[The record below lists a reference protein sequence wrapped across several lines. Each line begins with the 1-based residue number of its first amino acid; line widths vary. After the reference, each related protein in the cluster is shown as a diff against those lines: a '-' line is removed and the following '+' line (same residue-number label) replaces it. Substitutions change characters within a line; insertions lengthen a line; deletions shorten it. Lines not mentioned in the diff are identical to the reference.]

1 MSSSLSK
8 VERQIE
14 DQNKIIMSSYIERN
28 RIISESNIGV
38 DLMVPGYKL
47 NSNGKFLSV
56 NIKFAQ
62 MLGYSS
68 EQELMDAINEGKYV
82 VLRSD
87 LTSMFAKTDCVID
100 KPLYLRTRTGAFVS
114 LLESILK
121 CTEDGNV
128 RYYALV
134 RFKEPSVRAKQED
147 AIAWSLIS
155 QLLGELKTGVVICDQ
170 NRMIV
175 YENPMMRQI
184 MGFGTQDDLP
194 YDSLDNYFTEESLP
208 KCKSSLEV
216 IFSTNQKNPVI
227 TYSLVK
233 NGGEIINVSVYSYV
247 FTFGEQKFCV
257 SLVSPHTDSK
267 HDNNTSGAGSYLTYR
282 DTFDIMSEL
291 YILISENGDICD
303 LNAAAAKM
311 WGWDYKLYLT
321 KSIFDLGDFG
331 STGIKRNLALL
342 YDSQTPTERK
352 FMAKNTIW
360 GDLEMTCR
368 LLPVGKMGQ
377 RYIAV
382 VMENRRELQQVKDN
396 LTAQY
401 TYNLAMFDS
410 SICGLILVKG
420 NKIERV
426 NAKAYSLLKIKYDI
440 RGESLS
446 EVLTENKRKSRRVE
460 VTASNRKE
468 EVFVYEIP
476 SEGKP
481 TQLEVHLYYINNEN
495 TLCYFIDRSLRKKG
509 PSKSL
514 NAASRYKLIVEQS
527 PCGVLIGDTHGDIID
542 VSDHFCEM
550 IKMSPSDILGKN
562 ISDLFTP
569 SSVSSKPLDY
579 TRVDAGEV
587 ISAERELKCGDGTV
601 KVVEM
606 YSGAISTDMYQA
618 VVLDI
623 TDRKIYENKLISF
636 RSLVQKMEVQKQHF
650 LKTSKDVSV
659 IFSDN
664 AEIRDVF
671 VGENS
676 PFYTYYK
683 NDEGFVAY
691 FMKYISRKE
700 NDMIIKQGIAR
711 ALSEN
716 ASYVV
721 RKDVVVGGINY
732 IIEAR
737 FLPME
742 SEVVMVVSDV
752 TERERVI
759 EQLNIVKKQSEEN
772 EKLQTAFLGNL
783 SHELRTPMNA
793 IIGFAD
799 LLLED
804 ESNPEKQDYLRTILD
819 SSYQLLNVLS
829 DLIEVSKLEAGVMKV
844 KSEIVSVKKVICDI
858 CASIRGER
866 IIEENN
872 VKLVNIAQEEDDVL
886 IVSDNVKLRQIIT
899 NLISNALKFSK
910 NGKVEVGYD
919 IHDGSVCIYVRDNGI
934 GISKEDLPKIF
945 DRFFQVKGVELA
957 TKGTGLGLSIVKSYV
972 DMLRGTIKVESEL
985 GKGTC
990 FYVELQSRY

>member
-1 MSSSLSK
+1 MNRSLSK

-14 DQNKIIMSSYIERN
+14 EQNKIIIASFIERN
-28 RIISESNIGV
+28 RIISESNKEL

-47 NSNGKFLSV
+47 DSNGKFLSV
-56 NIKFAQ
+56 NIKFAE

-87 LTSMFAKTDCVID
+87 LNSIFTNTDCVVD
-100 KPLYLRTRTGAFVS
+100 KPLYLRARTGTFIS

-134 RFKEPSVRAKQED
+134 RYKDTSINVKQED
-147 AIAWSLIS
+147 TMAWSLIS
-155 QLLGELKTGVVICDQ
+155 QLFGDLEVGVTICDK
-170 NRMIV
+170 NGMIV
-175 YENPMMRQI
+175 YENPMMRKI

-194 YDSLDNYFTEESLP
+194 YDSVYSYFTEECLP
-208 KCKSSLEV
+208 KCKNSLDV
-216 IFSTNQKNPVI
+216 IFSGNQKNPEI

-233 NGGEIINVSVYSYV
+233 NGGEIIEVGIYSYV

-257 SLVSPHTDSK
+257 SIVSQRTDSK
-267 HDNNTSGAGSYLTYR
+267 QGGDTVGAGSFLTYR
-282 DTFDIMSEL
+282 DTFNIMSEL

-303 LNAAAAKM
+303 LNSAAVNL
-311 WGWDYKLYLT
+311 WGWDYKSYLT
-321 KSIFDLGDFG
+321 KSIFDLGNFV
-331 STGIKRNLALL
+331 STDIKRNLALL
-342 YDSQTPTERK
+342 YDSQTSVERK

-368 LLPVGKMGQ
+368 LLSVGKSGK

-382 VMENRRELQQVKDN
+382 VMDNRRELQQVKN
-396 LTAQY
+396 TLTAQY
-401 TYNLAMFDS
+401 NYNLAMFDS
-410 SICGLILVKG
+410 SICGIISVRG

-426 NAKAYSLLKIKYDI
+426 NAKAYLLLKIKYDI

-446 EVLTENKRKSRRVE
+446 EVFKENKRKSRRIE
-460 VTASNRKE
+460 VTASSRKE
-468 EVFVYEIP
+468 EVFVYEIH
-476 SEGKP
+476 SESKP
-481 TQLEVHLYYINNEN
+481 TQLEVHLYYIDNEN
-495 TLCYFIDRSLRKKG
+495 TLCYFIDRSLRKSG

-514 NAASRYKLIVEQS
+514 SAASRYKLIVEQS
-527 PCGVLIGDTHGDIID
+527 PCGVLIGDCHGDIID

-550 IKMSPSDILGKN
+550 IKLPPSEILGKN

-601 KVVEM
+601 KIVEM

-623 TDRKIYENKLISF
+623 TDRKIYENKLMSF

-650 LKTSKDVSV
+650 LRTSKDISV
-659 IFSDN
+659 IFSADV
-664 AEIRDVF
+664 EIKDVF
-671 VGENS
+671 VGEKS
-676 PFYTYYK
+676 PFFIYHDDV
-683 NDEGFVAY
+683 NFVAY
-691 FMKYISRKE
+691 FIKYISRKE
-700 NDMIIKQGIAR
+700 NDMIIRQGIAR
-711 ALSEN
+711 ALAKNS
-716 ASYVV
+716 SFVV
-721 RKDVVVGGINY
+721 RQNVTFGGINY
-732 IIEAR
+732 VVEVR
-737 FLPME
+737 FLSME
-742 SEVVMVVSDV
+742 SEVVMVISDV

-759 EQLNIVKKQSEEN
+759 EQLNAVKKQSEEN

-844 KSEIVSVKKVICDI
+844 KSEIVSVKKVIGDI
-858 CASIRGER
+858 CASMRGER

-872 VKLVNIAQEEDDVL
+872 VTLVNIAQEEEDVL

-910 NGKVEVGYD
+910 NGKVEVGYNVG
-919 IHDGSVCIYVRDNGI
+919 DGSVCIYVRDNGI

-957 TKGTGLGLSIVKSYV
+957 TKGTGLGLAIVKSYV
-972 DMLRGTIKVESEL
+972 DMLHGTIRVESEV

>member
-1 MSSSLSK
+1 MKRSLSK

-14 DQNKIIMSSYIERN
+14 EQNKIIIASLIERN
-28 RIISESNIGV
+28 RIISESNV
-38 DLMVPGYKL
+38 ETDMMVPGYKL
-47 NSNGKFLSV
+47 DSNGKFLSV
-56 NIKFAQ
+56 NIKFAE

-68 EQELMDAINEGKYV
+68 ESELMAAIAEGKYV

-87 LTSMFAKTDCVID
+87 LTSMFANTDCVVE

-121 CTEDGNV
+121 CTEDGHV
-128 RYYALV
+128 RYYALA
-134 RFKEPSVRAKQED
+134 RFKDARVRAKQED
-147 AIAWSLIS
+147 AMAWSLIN
-155 QLLGELKTGVVICDQ
+155 QLFGELKTGVVICDQ

-175 YENPMMRQI
+175 YENSMMRQI
-184 MGFGTQDDLP
+184 MGYGTQDDLP
-194 YDSLDNYFTEESLP
+194 FDSLDNYFTEESLS
-208 KCKSSLEV
+208 KCKSSLDV

-233 NGGEIINVSVYSYV
+233 NGGEIIDVSVYSYV

-267 HDNNTSGAGSYLTYR
+267 RDDNTSGAGSFLTYR
-282 DTFDIMSEL
+282 DTFDIMSEI

-368 LLPVGKMGQ
+368 LLPVGNTGQ

-382 VMENRRELQQVKDN
+382 LMENRRELQQVKDN

-401 TYNLAMFDS
+401 TYNLAMFDN
-410 SICGLILVKG
+410 SICGLIWVRG

-426 NAKAYSLLKIKYDI
+426 NAKAYLLLKIKYDI

-446 EVLTENKRKSRRVE
+446 EVLKDNKRKSRRIE

-481 TQLEVHLYYINNEN
+481 TQLEVHLHYIDNDN
-495 TLCYFIDRSLRKKG
+495 TLCYFIDRALRKKG

-550 IKMSPSDILGKN
+550 IKMPPSEILGKN
-562 ISDLFTP
+562 ISDLFTQG
-569 SSVSSKPLDY
+569 SLSSKPLDY
-579 TRVDAGEV
+579 THVDAGDV

-601 KVVEM
+601 KIVEM

-618 VVLDI
+618 VILDI
-623 TDRKIYENKLISF
+623 TDRKIYENQLMSF
-636 RSLVQKMEVQKQHF
+636 RAQVQKMEMEKQHF
-650 LKTSKDVSV
+650 LRTSKDVSV
-659 IFSDN
+659 IFTEN
-664 AEIRDVF
+664 AEIKDVF

-676 PFYTYYK
+676 PFYSYYSD
-683 NDEGFVAY
+683 DEGFVAY
-691 FMKYISRKE
+691 FVKYISRKE
-700 NDMIIKQGIAR
+700 NDMIIRQGIAR

-716 ASYVV
+716 APYVV
-721 RKDVVVGGINY
+721 RKNVTVGGISY
-732 IIEAR
+732 MVEAR

-742 SEVVMVVSDV
+742 SEVVLVASDV
-752 TERERVI
+752 TDRERVV
-759 EQLNIVKKQSEEN
+759 EQLNMLKRQSEEN

-799 LLLED
+799 LLLEG
-804 ESNPEKQDYLRTILD
+804 EENSEKQDYLRTILD

-829 DLIEVSKLEAGVMKV
+829 DLIDMSKLEAGVMKV
-844 KSEIVSVKKVICDI
+844 KSEIVNVKKIICDI
-858 CASIRGER
+858 CASMRGER
-866 IIEENN
+866 LIKENN
-872 VKLVNIAQEEDDVL
+872 VQLLNMAQDEEDVL
-886 IVSDNVKLRQIIT
+886 IVTDNIKLRQIIT
-899 NLISNALKFSK
+899 NLLNNAVKFTR

-919 IHDGSVCIYVRDNGI
+919 VVDGNVCIYVRDNGI
-934 GISKEDLPKIF
+934 GISKEDLPFIF
-945 DRFFQVKGVELA
+945 DRFFQTKNVELA
-957 TKGTGLGLSIVKSYV
+957 TKGTGLGLAIVKSYV
-972 DMLRGTIKVESEL
+972 DMLQGTVRVESEV

-990 FYVELQSRY
+990 FYVELPSRY